1 MGTQNQTQQADS
13 EYSRC
18 AVPANERKTY
28 FSLTIV
34 WTGFVFVITSM
45 MAGGGLAAGLD
56 FKNIIL
62 ATIVGNIFL
71 SIIAVLISIIA
82 CRTGLTFALLTRYS
96 FGSSGSRAA
105 SLFVPVVNLG
115 WYTIQAATYGH
126 FVAQVFHL
134 NDIGEG
140 ICMMASAV
148 IMGIFAMC
156 GINAITILGYIA
168 IPAIVFLS
176 LATAIRSLGV
186 IGGIQALAAYRPP
199 STMPLFTG
207 VTAVIGTWVLST
219 ATCIA
224 DIMRY
229 AKDTKAAIS
238 ATLTGLL
245 GGNILMIVCGAI
257 AAIAMENSDLT
268 EILLKFGLVVPSLIL
283 MTTNIF
289 TTNAANLYSTSLNLS
304 NAFKMERKK
313 MLAILLAVSALVT
326 LTKPYEISFLFT
338 FLNILGTIVP
348 PLSGIILADY
358 FVVHK
363 GGYIEYDKVQ
373 FQKWNWVPW
382 VTWALSIVVVYLL
395 PFGLPSLNGIILGAV
410 VYVVLMKITKQEV
423 FSGISG
429 EKEGGN

>member
-1 MGTQNQTQQADS
+1 MEQKKQTQQTDN
-13 EYSRC
+13 EFSRC
-18 AVPANERKTY
+18 AVPLSERKTY

-45 MAGGGLAAGLD
+45 MAGGGLAEGMD

-62 ATIVGNIFL
+62 ATIGGNIFL
-71 SIIAVLISIIA
+71 SIIAVLISMIA

-96 FGSSGSRAA
+96 FGSNGSRVA
-105 SLFVPVVNLG
+105 SLFVPIVNLG

-126 FVAQVFHL
+126 FVAQVFHM
-134 NDIGEG
+134 NGIGEG
-140 ICMMASAV
+140 ICMAVSAI

-156 GINAITILGYIA
+156 GIKAITILGYIA

-176 LATAIRSLGV
+176 IATAIRSLGV
-186 IGGIQALAAYRPP
+186 IGGLESLLSYMP
-199 STMPLFTG
+199 STNMPLFTG
-207 VTAVIGTWVLST
+207 ITAVIGTWILST

-229 AKDTKAAIS
+229 AKDTKAAIA

-268 EILLKFGLVVPSLIL
+268 VILLGFGLVVPSLIL

-304 NAFKMERKK
+304 NAFKMDRNK
-313 MLAILLAVSALVT
+313 MLAILLVLSALAT
-326 LTKPYEISFLFT
+326 LTKPYEIDFLFS
-338 FLNILGTIVP
+338 FLNILGTVVP
-348 PLSGIILADY
+348 PLSGIILSDY
-358 FVVHK
+358 FLVHK
-363 GGYIEYDKVQ
+363 GEYISYDKAK
-373 FQKWNWVPW
+373 FCKWNPIPWITWVICI
-382 VTWALSIVVVYLL
+382 AAVYLI
-395 PFGLPSLNGIILGAV
+395 PFGLPSLNGIILGAIIYTILMTISKQKV
-410 VYVVLMKITKQEV
+410 VSTDK
-423 FSGISG
+423 
-429 EKEGGN
+429 

>member
-1 MGTQNQTQQADS
+1 MEQINQEDK
-13 EYSRC
+13 EFSRC
-18 AVPANERKTY
+18 AVPMDERKTY

-45 MAGGGLAAGLD
+45 MAGGGLAAGMD

-62 ATIVGNIFL
+62 ATIGGNIFL
-71 SIIAVLISIIA
+71 SIIAVLISVIA

-126 FVAQVFHL
+126 FVAQVFQL
-134 NDIGEG
+134 GDLGEG
-140 ICMMASAV
+140 ICMAASAV
-148 IMGIFAMC
+148 VMGIFAMC
-156 GINAITILGYIA
+156 GIQAITILGYIA

-176 LATAIRSLGV
+176 IATAIRSLGV
-186 IGGIQALAAYRPP
+186 VGGLEALFQYTP
-199 STMPLFTG
+199 SEYMPLFTG
-207 VTAVIGTWVLST
+207 ITAVIGTWVLST
-219 ATCIA
+219 ATRIA

-257 AAIAMENSDLT
+257 AAIAMKNSDLT
-268 EILLKFGLVVPSLIL
+268 VILLGFGLVLPSLIL

-304 NAFKMERKK
+304 NAFKMDRKK
-313 MLAILLAVSALVT
+313 MLAILLAVSALAT
-326 LTKPYEISFLFT
+326 LTKPYEIESLFT
-338 FLNILGTIVP
+338 FLNVLGTVVP

-358 FVVHK
+358 FLVHK
-363 GGYIEYDKVQ
+363 GKYVSYEKAE
-373 FQKWNWVPW
+373 FSRWNPIPW
-382 VTWALSIVVVYLL
+382 ITWAICIVVVYAV
-395 PFGLPSLNGIILGAV
+395 PVGLPSLNGIILGGILYTIWMLAARKQV
-410 VYVVLMKITKQEV
+410 VRER
-423 FSGISG
+423 
-429 EKEGGN
+429 

>member
-1 MGTQNQTQQADS
+1 MEHTNQMQQEDK
-13 EYSRC
+13 EFSRC
-18 AVPANERKTY
+18 AVPFSERKTY

-45 MAGGGLAAGLD
+45 MAGGGLAAGMD
-56 FKNIIL
+56 FKNVIL
-62 ATIVGNIFL
+62 ATIGGNVFL
-71 SIIAVLISIIA
+71 SIIAVLISVIA

-96 FGSSGSRAA
+96 FGSNGSKVA

-126 FVAQVFHL
+126 FVAQVFYMG
-134 NDIGEG
+134 DVGEG
-140 ICMMASAV
+140 ICMAASAV
-148 IMGIFAMC
+148 VMGIFAMC
-156 GINAITILGYIA
+156 GIQAITILGYIA

-176 LATAIRSLGV
+176 VATAIRSLGV
-186 IGGIQALAAYRPP
+186 IGGIQALMSYQPP
-199 STMPLFTG
+199 ANMPLFTG
-207 VTAVIGTWVLST
+207 ITAVIGTWVLST

-229 AKDTKAAIS
+229 AKDTKTAIS

-245 GGNILMIVCGAI
+245 GGNILMIICGAV

-268 EILLKFGLVVPSLIL
+268 VILLSFGLVIPSLIL

-313 MLAILLAVSALVT
+313 MLSILLVVSALAT
-326 LTKPYEISFLFT
+326 LTKPYEIDVLFT
-338 FLNILGTIVP
+338 FLNVLGTVVP

-358 FVVHK
+358 FLIHK
-363 GGYIEYDKVQ
+363 GEYSSYSQ
-373 FQKWNWVPW
+373 TEFAKWNPIPW
-382 VTWALSIVVVYLL
+382 ITWAICIGIVYLF
-395 PFGLPSLNGIILGAV
+395 PFGLPSLNGIILGAILYTGFMSVSKKKV
-410 VYVVLMKITKQEV
+410 VRLK
-423 FSGISG
+423 
-429 EKEGGN
+429 

>member
-1 MGTQNQTQQADS
+1 MEQKNQSQQADT

-18 AVPANERKTY
+18 AVPLSERKSY
-28 FSLTIV
+28 FSLTII

-56 FKNIIL
+56 FKGIII
-62 ATIVGNIFL
+62 ATLGGNIFL

-82 CRTGLTFALLTRYS
+82 CKTGLTFALLTRYS
-96 FGSSGSRAA
+96 FGSSGSKAA
-105 SLFVPVVNLG
+105 SIFVPVVNFG

-126 FVAQVFHL
+126 FGWA
-134 NDIGEG
+134 GEG
-140 ICMMASAV
+140 ICMAASAIV
-148 IMGIFAMC
+148 MGIFAMF
-156 GINAITILGYIA
+156 GIQAIAILGYIA

-176 LATAIRSLGV
+176 VATAIRSLGV
-186 IGGIQALAAYRPP
+186 MGGAEALFSYVP
-199 STMPLFTG
+199 SENMPLFSG
-207 VTAVIGTWVLST
+207 ITAVIGTWVLST

-229 AKDTKAAIS
+229 AKDTKTAVS

-245 GGNILMIVCGAI
+245 GGNILMIICGAI
-257 AAIAMENSDLT
+257 AAIAMQNSDLT
-268 EILLKFGLVVPSLIL
+268 VILLSFGLVIPSLIL

-313 MLAILLAVSALVT
+313 MLAILLALSAFAT
-326 LTKPYEISFLFT
+326 LTRPYEVGFLFS

-358 FVVHK
+358 FLVHK
-363 GGYIEYDKVQ
+363 GRYEEFDKAS
-373 FQKWNWVPW
+373 FSKWNPVPW
-382 VTWALSIVVVYLL
+382 ITWAVCIVAVYII
-395 PFGLPSLNGIILGAV
+395 PFGLPSLNGMILGGII
-410 VYVVLMKITKQEV
+410 YTVLMAVTNKQAAGDLAE
-423 FSGISG
+423 
-429 EKEGGN
+429 EA

>member
-1 MGTQNQTQQADS
+1 MERTNQMQQEDK
-13 EYSRC
+13 EFSRC
-18 AVPANERKTY
+18 AVPFSGRKTY

-45 MAGGGLAAGLD
+45 MAGGGLAAGMD

-62 ATIVGNIFL
+62 ATIGGNVFL
-71 SIIAVLISIIA
+71 SIIAVLISVIA

-96 FGSSGSRAA
+96 FGSNGSKVA

-126 FVAQVFHL
+126 FVAQVFHMG
-134 NDIGEG
+134 DVGEG
-140 ICMMASAV
+140 ICMAASAV
-148 IMGIFAMC
+148 VMGIFAMC
-156 GINAITILGYIA
+156 GIQAITILGYIA

-176 LATAIRSLGV
+176 VATAIRSLGV
-186 IGGIQALAAYRPP
+186 IGGIQALMSYQPP
-199 STMPLFTG
+199 ANMPLFTG
-207 VTAVIGTWVLST
+207 ITAVIGTWVLST

-229 AKDTKAAIS
+229 AKDTKTAIS

-245 GGNILMIVCGAI
+245 GGNILMIICGAV

-268 EILLKFGLVVPSLIL
+268 VILLSFGLVIPSLIL

-313 MLAILLAVSALVT
+313 MLSILLVVSALAT
-326 LTKPYEISFLFT
+326 LTKPYEIDVLFT
-338 FLNILGTIVP
+338 FLNVLGTVVP

-358 FVVHK
+358 FLVHK
-363 GGYIEYDKVQ
+363 GEYSSYAHTE
-373 FQKWNWVPW
+373 FAKWNPVPW
-382 VTWALSIVVVYLL
+382 ITWAICIGIVYLI
-395 PFGLPSLNGIILGAV
+395 PFGLPSLNGIILGAILYTGFMSV
-410 VYVVLMKITKQEV
+410 SKKKVAWLK
-423 FSGISG
+423 
-429 EKEGGN
+429 

>member
-1 MGTQNQTQQADS
+1 MENTNQMQQEDK
-13 EYSRC
+13 EFSRC
-18 AVPANERKTY
+18 AVPFSERKTY

-45 MAGGGLAAGLD
+45 MAGGGLAAGMD

-62 ATIVGNIFL
+62 ATIGGNVFL

-96 FGSSGSRAA
+96 FGSNGSKAA

-126 FVAQVFHL
+126 FVAQVFHMG
-134 NDIGEG
+134 DIGEG
-140 ICMMASAV
+140 ICMAASAI

-156 GINAITILGYIA
+156 GIQAITILGYIA

-186 IGGIQALAAYRPP
+186 VGGIQALMSYQPP

-207 VTAVIGTWVLST
+207 ITAVIGTWVLST

-245 GGNILMIVCGAI
+245 GGNILMIVCGAV

-268 EILLKFGLVVPSLIL
+268 VILLGFGLVIPSLIL

-313 MLAILLAVSALVT
+313 MLAILLAVSALAT
-326 LTKPYEISFLFT
+326 LTKPYEIDFLFT
-338 FLNILGTIVP
+338 FLNILGTVVP

-358 FVVHK
+358 FLVHK
-363 GGYIEYDKVQ
+363 GEYSAYAKTE
-373 FQKWNWVPW
+373 FAKWNPVPW
-382 VTWALSIVVVYLL
+382 ITWAICIGLVYWI
-395 PFGLPSLNGIILGAV
+395 PFGLPSLNGIILGAILYTGLMSVSKKKV
-410 VYVVLMKITKQEV
+410 VWLK
-423 FSGISG
+423 
-429 EKEGGN
+429 

>member
-1 MGTQNQTQQADS
+1 MEPIKQEDK
-13 EYSRC
+13 EFSRC
-18 AVPANERKTY
+18 AVPMDERKTY

-45 MAGGGLAAGLD
+45 MAGGGLAAGMD

-62 ATIVGNIFL
+62 ATIGGNIFL
-71 SIIAVLISIIA
+71 SIIAVLISVIA

-126 FVAQVFHL
+126 FVAQVFQFGEL
-134 NDIGEG
+134 GEG
-140 ICMMASAV
+140 ICMAASAV
-148 IMGIFAMC
+148 VMGIFAMC
-156 GINAITILGYIA
+156 GIQAITILGYIA

-176 LATAIRSLGV
+176 IATAIRSLGV
-186 IGGIQALAAYRPP
+186 VGGLEALFQYTP
-199 STMPLFTG
+199 SEYMPLFTG
-207 VTAVIGTWVLST
+207 ITAVIGTWVLST

-229 AKDTKAAIS
+229 AKDTKAAVS

-257 AAIAMENSDLT
+257 AAIAMKNSDLT
-268 EILLKFGLVVPSLIL
+268 VILLSFGLVLPSLIL

-304 NAFKMERKK
+304 NAFKMDRQK
-313 MLAILLAVSALVT
+313 MLAILLAVSALAT
-326 LTKPYEISFLFT
+326 LTKPYEIDSLFT
-338 FLNILGTIVP
+338 FLNVLGTVVP

-358 FVVHK
+358 FLVHK
-363 GGYIEYDKVQ
+363 GKYVSYDKAE
-373 FQKWNWVPW
+373 FSRWNPIPW
-382 VTWALSIVVVYLL
+382 ITWAICIAVVYAV
-395 PFGLPSLNGIILGAV
+395 PVGLPSLNGIILGGILYTIWMLAAKKQAV
-410 VYVVLMKITKQEV
+410 C
-423 FSGISG
+423 
-429 EKEGGN
+429 EG

>member
-1 MGTQNQTQQADS
+1 MEQKNQSQQADT

-18 AVPANERKTY
+18 AVPLSERKSY
-28 FSLTIV
+28 FSLTII

-56 FKNIIL
+56 FKGIL
-62 ATIVGNIFL
+62 IATLGGNIFL

-82 CRTGLTFALLTRYS
+82 CKTGLTFALLTRYS
-96 FGSSGSRAA
+96 FGTSGSKAA
-105 SLFVPVVNLG
+105 SIFVPVVNFG

-126 FVAQVFHL
+126 FVAQVFHFGWV
-134 NDIGEG
+134 GEG
-140 ICMMASAV
+140 ICMAAS
-148 IMGIFAMC
+148 GIFAMF
-156 GINAITILGYIA
+156 GIQAIAILGYIA

-176 LATAIRSLGV
+176 IATAIRSLGV
-186 IGGIQALAAYRPP
+186 MGGVEALFSYVP
-199 STMPLFTG
+199 SANIPLFSG
-207 VTAVIGTWVLST
+207 ITAVIGTWVLST

-229 AKDTKAAIS
+229 AKDTKTAIS

-257 AAIAMENSDLT
+257 AAIAMQNSDLT
-268 EILLKFGLVVPSLIL
+268 VILLGFGLVIPSLIL

-313 MLAILLAVSALVT
+313 MLGILLALSAIAT
-326 LTKPYEISFLFT
+326 LTRPYEVGFLFS

-358 FVVHK
+358 FLVHK
-363 GGYIEYDKVQ
+363 GRYEEFDKAS
-373 FQKWNWVPW
+373 FRKWNPVPW
-382 VTWALSIVVVYLL
+382 ITWAVCIAAVYII
-395 PFGLPSLNGIILGAV
+395 PFGLPSLNGIILGAIIYTVMMAVTNKQV
-410 VYVVLMKITKQEV
+410 V
-423 FSGISG
+423 
-429 EKEGGN
+429 GNLAEEA

>member
-1 MGTQNQTQQADS
+1 MAQETQIPVQETDS

-18 AVPANERKTY
+18 AVPKSDRKTY

-56 FKNIIL
+56 FKNIMI
-62 ATIVGNIFL
+62 ATLGGNIFL

-82 CRTGLTFALLTRYS
+82 SKTGLTFALLTRYS
-96 FGSSGSRAA
+96 FGSSGSKAA

-126 FVAQVFHL
+126 FVAQVFHM
-134 NDIGEG
+134 NEVGEG
-140 ICMMASAV
+140 ICMAASAI
-148 IMGIFAMC
+148 IMGIFAMF
-156 GINAITILGYIA
+156 GIQAITILGYIA

-186 IGGIQALAAYRPP
+186 IGGIEALINYVPASNMA
-199 STMPLFTG
+199 LFTG
-207 VTAVIGTWVLST
+207 ITAVIGTWVLST

-229 AKDTKAAIS
+229 AKDTKTAVS

-257 AAIAMENSDLT
+257 AAIAMQNSDLT
-268 EILLKFGLVVPSLIL
+268 VILLGFGLVIPSLIL

-304 NAFKMERKK
+304 NAFRMDRKK
-313 MLAILLAVSALVT
+313 MLMILLALSALAT
-326 LTKPYEISFLFT
+326 LTKPYEIGFLFS

-348 PLSGIILADY
+348 PLSGIILSDY
-358 FVVHK
+358 FLVHK
-363 GGYIEYDKVQ
+363 GSYTDYDKTS
-373 FQKWNWVPW
+373 FRRWNPVPW
-382 VTWALSIVVVYLL
+382 ITWGISIALVYLI
-395 PFGLPSLNGIILGAV
+395 PVGLPSLNGIILGAAIYTVMMSLSKQQV
-410 VYVVLMKITKQEV
+410 VTPAIEH
-423 FSGISG
+423 
-429 EKEGGN
+429 